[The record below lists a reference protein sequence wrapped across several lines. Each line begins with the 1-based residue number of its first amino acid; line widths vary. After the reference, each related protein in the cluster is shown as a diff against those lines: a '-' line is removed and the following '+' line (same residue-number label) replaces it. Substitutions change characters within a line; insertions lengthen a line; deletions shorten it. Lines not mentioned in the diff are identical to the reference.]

1 MSDLKIFL
9 KKLEKGYIMVIDAL
23 WRLMN
28 CWCEGKMINYLILIL
43 STLLATGKALFC
55 KALGTGNYTKKE
67 NAVLNFK
74 SFLVASICAL
84 AFVIDKTEQLINIS
98 SFSLMLSVI
107 FGFTVALTQ
116 IMQSRAMGRGPSS
129 VVTLI
134 YSCGFL
140 IPIFYGLVFWEEK
153 VSLYQWMGIALLT
166 VALGLIVAKKEKGG
180 ALLAWM
186 PFAVVAMLGS
196 GANAIFQKTHQR
208 SPSAEELPFF
218 LVCSLFFAALFTGIA
233 SLILREKKGSE
244 RSIEKKRRGMREIV
258 TPLCLG
264 VCVGALN
271 FLNLSLSGKIPSVLH
286 FPIYN
291 VGSMLLTVIL
301 SALIYKDKLAKRQT
315 VGFVLGMIAIWMIGV
330 L

>member
-1 MSDLKIFL
+1 ML
-9 KKLEKGYIMVIDAL
+9 
-23 WRLMN
+23 
-28 CWCEGKMINYLILIL
+28 NYLLLVVSTIL
-43 STLLATGKALFC
+43 AAGKALFC
-55 KALGTGNYTKKE
+55 KALGTGEYSRKE
-67 NAVLNFK
+67 MAVLNFK
-74 SFLVASICAL
+74 ALFVAFLCAFCFVAGRVGEL
-84 AFVIDKTEQLINIS
+84 LRIS
-98 SFSLMLSVI
+98 SLSLVLSTF
-107 FGFTVALTQ
+107 FGFSVALTQ
-116 IMQSRAMGRGPSS
+116 IMQSRAMGKGPSS
-129 VVTLI
+129 IVTLI

-140 IPIFYGLVFWEEK
+140 MPIFYGLVFWEEK

-166 VALGLIVAKKEKGG
+166 AALGLIVAKREKGG
-180 ALLAWM
+180 ALLTWM

-233 SLILREKKGSE
+233 SLTLREKKGSE
-244 RSIEKKRRGMREIV
+244 RSLEKKRRGMREIV

-264 VCVGALN
+264 LCVGALN